1 MNLSIETLA
10 KGKKEL
16 EELREIRATSLAR
29 VVTSIRQVSFTLFT
43 LDHIICSQNLLNLN
57 NISVSLNI
65 SRIFLRYGMKWVSIL
80 INKKVMSFRLISLIW
95 KILKTPRYRI
105 FSLDCFIT
113 KSHFF
118 E

>member
-29 VVTSIRQVSFTLFT
+29 VVTSIRQVSSALFISVV
-43 LDHIICSQNLLNLN
+43 LYDLLNNFCRFVVYKIVNHHRN
-57 NISVSLNI
+57 NEIGNEVQTN
-65 SRIFLRYGMKWVSIL
+65 RIEYDRK
-80 INKKVMSFRLISLIW
+80 
-95 KILKTPRYRI
+95 
-105 FSLDCFIT
+105 
-113 KSHFF
+113 